1 MKLLIQFFSLLVFSL
16 ISVSCFLMPAGGG
29 AKYAP
34 LYKYR
39 NFPLTKVQEVEY
51 WWPSQIISN
60 YEIVKTA
67 HQSYGGFI
75 SNNEYYLSTNN
86 TIEYYSND
94 IKTVYFTFTNTN
106 NRIFLCAN
114 RNYVAYFENSNITV
128 IMTNGQSVFTTPAST
143 TNLIADLGKGESPYF
158 AYGEQILEPKSYDSN
173 YGLGHQLKLRNLE
186 TTVELTLPNS
196 YNIIGFSKK
205 NKYLFY
211 TFYTH
216 ISYYYYEEQKLS
228 TIGQLAFYNFDTSQN
243 RIIGDSI
250 YDTNNS
256 MFSPAWTDSILG
268 IDKGLKYFLVLQQFT
283 STYAIS
289 GDLDDGRDQGEECG
303 IWKVDISS
311 LGLSE

>member
-1 MKLLIQFFSLLVFSL
+1 MKILIILFILLFSLLS
-16 ISVSCFLMPAGGG
+16 SSCFLPAGGG
-29 AKYAP
+29 VSYAP
-34 LYKYR
+34 LYKYKS
-39 NFPLTKVQEVEY
+39 FPLIKVQNLEY

-173 YGLGHQLKLRNLE
+173 YGLGHLLKLRNLE

-211 TFYTH
+211 TIYTYVQYM
-216 ISYYYYEEQKLS
+216 SYDNQQLRN
-228 TIGQLAFYNFDTSQN
+228 IGQLAYYNINKTQN
-243 RIIGDSI
+243 KIIGDI
-250 YDTNNS
+250 NYETNT
-256 MFSPAWTDSILG
+256 PWGQHWTDAILG
-268 IDKGLKYFLVLQQFT
+268 IDKMLKYFLVLQQFT

-289 GDLDDGRDQGEECG
+289 GNLDDGRDQGEECG